1 MKARSEQM
9 ETCLFVAGAVCTVSR
24 RKQCSVSLT
33 NQSVAYYSFYKAA
46 PCSPESI
53 PNVCGSLCCF
63 RQCTTCHHAATDG
76 NNSWGLSYKTW
87 AGEAGAVTSTRDFHA
102 WGLSFSSCSREMS
115 CGFQPQPTCRFWD
128 FRQIS
133 FSAYVSD
140 GKNTLS

>member
-1 MKARSEQM
+1 M
-9 ETCLFVAGAVCTVSR
+9 
-24 RKQCSVSLT
+24 SLT

-76 NNSWGLSYKTW
+76 SSSWGLSYKTW

-102 WGLSFSSCSREMS
+102 WGLSFSSCSTERCPVDFS
-115 CGFQPQPTCRFWD
+115 PSLPAGFGILGKF
-128 FRQIS
+128 
-133 FSAYVSD
+133 FSACVSD
-140 GKNTLS
+140 GRNVCFLKSLTTGSWRIEAFCGQGGMML